1 MNKHRRLTD
10 AYRFTGY
17 TPQQEVIGVFG
28 DPIARVIRLKRIQKK
43 QCARVVASL
52 QEVIMTTRYVGYAIF
67 RAATNGYILSWKY
80 AALIVGDARK

>member
-10 AYRFTGY
+10 AYRFPGFK
-17 TPQQEVIGVFG
+17 PQQEVVGVFG

-43 QCARVVASL
+43 QCARVVVSL
-52 QEVIMTTRYVGYAIF
+52 QQVIMTTKYVGYAIF
-67 RAATNGYILSWKY
+67 RAATNGCTLSWKY